1 MCRRSYIGF
10 IDFEGK
16 MVKIGLIVKTAYRSA
31 ENIGFHELLH
41 QKALYLIMIIYWPIS
56 GL

>member
-16 MVKIGLIVKTAYRSA
+16 MVKIGLIVKAAYRSPKKPV
-31 ENIGFHELLH
+31 ILELLH
-41 QKALYLIMIIYWPIS
+41 QEFHH
-56 GL
+56 

>member
-41 QKALYLIMIIYWPIS
+41 QKALYLIMIIY
-56 GL
+56 

>member
-16 MVKIGLIVKTAYRSA
+16 MVKIGSIVKTAYRSSKKPV
-31 ENIGFHELLH
+31 ILELLH
-41 QKALYLIMIIYWPIS
+41 QKALYLIAIIY
-56 GL
+56 

>member
-16 MVKIGLIVKTAYRSA
+16 TVKIGLRVKTAYRSSKKPV
-31 ENIGFHELLH
+31 ILELLH
-41 QKALYLIMIIYWPIS
+41 QKIS
-56 GL
+56 CFLM